1 MGKKLFVVSLGC
13 TKNLVDTEVML
24 GRLKDYSITDR
35 VEEAEVIIVNTC
47 GFIEAAKQ
55 ESIQTIFDLHSR
67 RKRDSILVMAGCL
80 SERYK
85 EELKQELQEV
95 DLFTGVGDYDR
106 IDRLLAEK
114 KDLFKEETYLIDNE
128 ERIIT
133 GSKHHAYIKISE
145 GCNQRCSF
153 CAIPSFKGRLKS
165 RTVDSVIDE
174 ISRLSEEGFYD
185 FTLISQDTSS
195 YLKDRGERE
204 GLIRLIERIDEK
216 FPLKSG
222 RILYLYPATTDHKLI
237 DTIRDSKS
245 FHNYFEMPIQ
255 HISDKMLKIM
265 KRGAD
270 ADRTKDLLYR
280 MREIEDSFVRTGVIV
295 GHPGESEKDFQELCD
310 FLQEFGFDR
319 INVFAYSPE
328 EGTASYEM
336 GETVEPKIVQERLE
350 IMEKIA
356 KESMYKSLDSEIGKK
371 IEIFLEGQSEEGPY
385 LLSARKSSWAPEI
398 DSEILINDSEIENLE
413 TGKLYIAQITE
424 RVGDKL
430 IGRILSNG

>member
-310 FLQEFGFDR
+310 FLQGFGFDR

-356 KESMYKSLDSEIGKK
+356 KESMYKSLNSEIGKK